1 MPSFTDALLALPHA
15 SEGAAPRPG
24 PHAVLGLGEGALAA
38 ELLFPLIGR
47 RLSAQGTQFLLASGD
62 WDAAAQ
68 DYASM
73 AEVSGAQ
80 LVRLGDRLAD
90 AVTPDRESP
99 SALVRRGPLS
109 TYHYAQ
115 WVAHAA
121 GFSEEAREADRLLA
135 DLAARCAPDV
145 DENPARALAW
155 SLWGRVPLLLAAQGE
170 DVLPRAWQQLLARI
184 GKSLAVPVAHEP
196 LYILTG
202 AFEARHE
209 NGDGRVALILGDEDE
224 ELTLARE
231 VLETRVD
238 EVIHVPYPEG
248 VGGYAGN
255 LALWYFGLWVATYLA
270 ERYGQP
276 PEDSAALRAVF
287 AGLDG
292 RGQELN

>member
-15 SEGAAPRPG
+15 SEGAPARPG

-47 RLSAQGTQFLLASGD
+47 RLTAQGTQFLLASGD
-62 WDAAAQ
+62 WDAGAE

-80 LVRLGDRLAD
+80 VIRLSDKLEGSGAG
-90 AVTPDRESP
+90 P

-121 GFSEEAREADRLLA
+121 GFGEEAREADRLLA
-135 DLAARCAPDV
+135 DLAARCAPGQE
-145 DENPARALAW
+145 ENPARTLAW
-155 SLWGRVPLLLAAQGE
+155 SLWGRAPLLLAAQGE
-170 DVLPRAWQQLLARI
+170 DVLPRAWQQLLARV
-184 GKSLAVPVAHEP
+184 GKSLAVPVAHDP
-196 LYILTG
+196 LYVLTG

-209 NGDGRVALILGDEDE
+209 NGDGRVALVLGDEDE
-224 ELTLARE
+224 ELALARE

-238 EVIHVPYPEG
+238 EVIQVPYPEG
-248 VGGYAGN
+248 VGGYPGN
-255 LALWYFGLWVATYLA
+255 LALWYFGAWVAFYLA
-270 ERYGQP
+270 ERYGQL
-276 PEDSAALRAVF
+276 PEDSPALRAVF
-287 AGLDG
+287 ANLDA

>member
-15 SEGAAPRPG
+15 SEGAAPRPAPYG
-24 PHAVLGLGEGALAA
+24 VLGLGEGALAA

-47 RLSAQGTQFLLASGD
+47 RLTAQGTQFVLASGD
-62 WDAAAQ
+62 WDAGAG
-68 DYASM
+68 DYAGM
-73 AEVSGAQ
+73 AEVSGARV
-80 LVRLGDRLAD
+80 VRLGDTLEGGD
-90 AVTPDRESP
+90 GPN
-99 SALVRRGPLS
+99 ALVRRGPLS

-121 GFSEEAREADRLLA
+121 GFEEEARAADRLLA
-135 DLAARCAPDV
+135 DLAARCAPEV
-145 DENPARALAW
+145 EENPARTLAW

-170 DVLPRAWQQLLARI
+170 DVLPRAWQQLLARV
-184 GKSLAVPVAHEP
+184 GKSLAVPVAHDP
-196 LYILTG
+196 LYVLSG

-209 NGDGRVALILGDEDE
+209 NGDGRVALLLGDEDA
-224 ELTLARE
+224 ELALARE
-231 VLETRVD
+231 VLETRLD

-255 LALWYFGLWVATYLA
+255 LALWYFGLWVASYLA

-276 PEDSAALRAVF
+276 PEDSPALRALF
-287 AGLDG
+287 ANLDG